1 MLRSLITTGG
11 SPAPPTPNMH
21 PIKSNLQPA
30 VEQRIG
36 RNLLRYQLV
45 ELRLKSLLPLR
56 KIDFSNTGIEDFKS
70 RSSRMQTQT
79 LGTLIGGYL
88 DGVDTEKSA
97 DRERRIEEFV
107 RARNWLTHHLLSTHG
122 ALQTDAD
129 CTACIERLDR
139 DYADAEIV
147 AAEVAMATRIMFKMV
162 RAFVEGWENAGADLS
177 EGTALMA
184 AMERHLGDETPIEV
198 SVVMPPDSVENIL
211 SAVMR
216 RLHRERHDAGGW
228 THFSAAGEV
237 ARRESPGLP
246 KKGLLDIARGVD
258 GFQFEQRPAG
268 APNAVWMFRPTG

>member
-1 MLRSLITTGG
+1 
-11 SPAPPTPNMH
+11 MH
-21 PIKSNLQPA
+21 PIKSNLQPV

-36 RNLLRYQLV
+36 RNLLRCQLI
-45 ELRLKSLLPLR
+45 ELRLKALLPLR
-56 KIDFSNTGIEDFKS
+56 KIELSDAGIADLKARSN
-70 RSSRMQTQT
+70 RLQNQT
-79 LGTLIGGYL
+79 LGTLIAGYL
-88 DGVDTEKSA
+88 DGVDAEKSA

-107 RARNWLTHHLLSTHG
+107 QARNWLTHHLLSTHG

-198 SVVMPPDSVENIL
+198 SVVMPPDSVESIL

-216 RLHRERHDAGGW
+216 RLHRERHDAEGW
-228 THFSAAGEV
+228 THFATAGQV
-237 ARRESPGLP
+237 ARRESPDLP
-246 KKGLLDIARGVD
+246 KKGLLDVARRVE

-268 APNAVWMFRPTG
+268 SPNAAWMFRPTG